1 MVNTGLRERKK
12 ERTRATITRVALGLF
27 ARDGFAATTVTAIAE
42 AAEISPRTVSTYFP
56 SKELIVFAEYPAY
69 IDHLCAY
76 LARRPPS
83 QSVVESLGAWMR
95 EVSQG
100 PVSATNPLVRA
111 RTEAPDFARL
121 RQTAIQ
127 RDPELWALERRY
139 TRRAAGAITAAIA
152 EELGLAPDALAARAA
167 GEAAV
172 ATLLELNATAAL
184 RDEAAADSL
193 DVVLSF
199 LTAGVDAVRD

>member
-1 MVNTGLRERKK
+1 MVTTGLRERKK
-12 ERTRATITRVALGLF
+12 ERTRATITRVALELF
-27 ARDGFAATTVTAIAE
+27 ARDGFAATTLSAIAE

-56 SKELIVFAEYPAY
+56 SKEGIVFEEYDRY
-69 IDHLCAY
+69 IDDLCAHF
-76 LARRPPS
+76 ARRPRRE
-83 QSVVESLGAWMR
+83 SVVESLGAWMLKMS
-95 EVSQG
+95 EE
-100 PVSATNPLVRA
+100 PVSDSNPLVRA
-111 RTEAPDFARL
+111 RTVAPDFARL

-139 TRRAAGAITAAIA
+139 TRRAARAITAAIA

-172 ATLLELNATAAL
+172 AALLELNATAAL

-193 DVVLSF
+193 DVVLNF
-199 LTAGVDAVRD
+199 LRAGVDALR